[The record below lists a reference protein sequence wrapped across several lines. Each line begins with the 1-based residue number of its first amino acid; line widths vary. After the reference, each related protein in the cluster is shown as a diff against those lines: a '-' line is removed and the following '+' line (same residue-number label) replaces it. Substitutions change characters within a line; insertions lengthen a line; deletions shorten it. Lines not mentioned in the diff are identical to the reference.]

1 MPLCKLSGN
10 ILISSVQFSSVA
22 QSCLT
27 LCDLMNHSS
36 PDLPVHHQLP
46 EFTQTHE
53 YRVGDAIQPSHPLLS
68 GLQPLLLLQSLPASG
83 YFPMSQ
89 LFTWGGQSI
98 GVSAL
103 ALVLSM
109 TIQGWFPLIRTG
121 LISLQFKGL
130 SRVFSNTS
138 VQNHQF
144 LGAQFPYG
152 PDLTSILTTGK
163 NIALTR
169 WNFIYIYKH
178 ICTHMVCCDSRGRK
192 ESDTTEQLNRTEL
205 KEKFLK
211 RKIIMFWIKKAN
223 QLV

>member
-1 MPLCKLSGN
+1 MALFPGG
-10 ILISSVQFSSVA
+10 SVVK
-22 QSCLT
+22 
-27 LCDLMNHSS
+27 N
-36 PDLPVHHQLP
+36 
-46 EFTQTHE
+46 
-53 YRVGDAIQPSHPLLS
+53 
-68 GLQPLLLLQSLPASG
+68 LPANARDAGDPGLIPEWGRSPG
-83 YFPMSQ
+83 GGNGNPLQHSCQENPMNRGAWWATVHSAPKSQARLNTHACTCHTEPGSFPKSQ
-89 LFTWGGQSI
+89 FFASGGQSI
-98 GVSAL
+98 GASASVW
-103 ALVLSM
+103 VLSM
-109 TIQGWFPLIRTG
+109 TIQGWFPLIQTC
-121 LISLQFKGL
+121 LISLQSRGL
-130 SRVFSNTS
+130 SRVFSNTT

-144 LGAQFPYG
+144 FGAQFPYG
-152 PDLTSILTTGK
+152 PALTSILTTGK